1 MNNITIINS
10 NLNLEKI
17 RNAKINQDFC
27 AFSVDNC

>member
-1 MNNITIINS
+1 MNITIINS

-27 AFSVDNC
+27 AFSVR

>member
-1 MNNITIINS
+1 MNITIINS
-10 NLNLEKI
+10 NLEKI